1 MNTTRLILVLA
12 GAVAIIAGCV
22 SGPSPA
28 ELDAQTA
35 QMMNSS
41 FRDQGIAKMSR
52 LEQDEMQKAC
62 SSDVAPS
69 AAVEKRIM
77 AQAQASIEWPA
88 DGKYFGDWRKGD
100 KLAQSGRGMSWRDKS
115 ADPSKNGGS
124 CYNCHQLDAKELSYG
139 TIGPSLLHYGKSRGI
154 TDPNAASATEVVK
167 YTWSRL
173 WNAKATVPCSNMP
186 RFGHEKIL
194 DVAQMRDLMSLL
206 LDPQSPVNS
215 Q

>member
-1 MNTTRLILVLA
+1 MNTFRLILALA
-12 GAVAIIAGCV
+12 GTAAAVAGCAT
-22 SGPSPA
+22 GPSSA
-28 ELDAQTA
+28 ELDAQAA

-41 FRDQGIAKMSR
+41 FRAQGIATMSR

-62 SSDVAPS
+62 SSDAAPS

-77 AQAQASIEWPA
+77 EQAQASIEWPA
-88 DGKYFGDWRKGD
+88 DGKFFGDWRKGD
-100 KLAQSGRGMSWRDKS
+100 KLAQSGKGMSWSDKS
-115 ADPSKNGGS
+115 ADPKDNGGS
-124 CYNCHQLDAKELSYG
+124 CYNCHQLDKTELSYG

-154 TDPNAASATEVVK
+154 RDPNEASAAEVVK

-186 RFGHEKIL
+186 RFGHDKIL

-206 LDPQSPVNS
+206 LDPQSSVNA

>member
-1 MNTTRLILVLA
+1 MNTFRLILALA
-12 GAVAIIAGCV
+12 GAAAVVAGCATR
-22 SGPSPA
+22 PSSA
-28 ELDAQTA
+28 ELDAQA
-35 QMMNSS
+35 VQMMNSS

-62 SSDVAPS
+62 SSSVAPS
-69 AAVEKRIM
+69 AAIEKRIM
-77 AQAQASIEWPA
+77 EQARANIEWPA
-88 DGKYFGDWRKGD
+88 DGKFFGDWRKGD
-100 KLAQSGRGMSWRDKS
+100 KLAQSGKGMSWSDKS
-115 ADPSKNGGS
+115 ADPSANGGS

-154 TDPNAASATEVVK
+154 TDPNAASAAEVVK

-173 WNAKATVPCSNMP
+173 WNAKATVPCSSMP

-206 LDPQSPVNS
+206 LDPQSSVNA